1 MLTPAV
7 GCWRQFTRVASNL
20 CLPCVPIVL
29 LFPCSVRLLC
39 MWLGVGGC
47 GKRGVRVCSIAAMVW
62 LLCQLF

>member
-1 MLTPAV
+1 MLTHAV

-20 CLPCVPIVL
+20 CLPYVPIVL

-47 GKRGVRVCSIAAMVW
+47 GNSRVRECITAMVW
-62 LLCQLF
+62 RLCQLF